1 LNTTI
6 IADTGPLIA
15 LARTGLLDLLRSLYG
30 TVLIPPKVLE
40 ELQVD
45 ADRPGSK
52 AVRAALAAGWLVQE
66 APAPSVDIEALQ
78 RVVDPGEAE
87 AIVLFEQRACRFL
100 LMDDRRGRALAKARG
115 VPVAGTGAVLLAA
128 RRNGLLSRIAPAL
141 DELAGVGYRLSPE
154 LRAQLLKLAGET

>member
-1 LNTTI
+1 LKTSI

-15 LARTGLLDLLRSLYG
+15 LARTGRLDLLRSLYG
-30 TVLIPPKVLE
+30 TVLIPAKVLE

-45 ADRPGSK
+45 ADRPGSR
-52 AVRAALAAGWLVQE
+52 AVRAALAAGWMVQ
-66 APAPSVDIEALQ
+66 AVPAPSADIEVLQ

-128 RRNGLLSRIAPAL
+128 RRSGLLSLIAPAL

>member
-1 LNTTI
+1 MNTAI

-15 LARTGLLDLLRSLYG
+15 LARTGRLDLLRSLYG
-30 TVLIPPKVLE
+30 TVVIPPKVLE

-52 AVRAALAAGWLVQE
+52 AARSALAAGWLVQE
-66 APAPSVDIEALQ
+66 VPAPSADIEVLQ

-128 RRNGLLSRIAPAL
+128 RRNGLLSQIAPAL

>member
-1 LNTTI
+1 MNTAI

-30 TVLIPPKVLE
+30 TVLIPPEVLE

-66 APAPSVDIEALQ
+66 APAPSADIEALQ

-128 RRNGLLSRIAPAL
+128 QRNGLLSRIAPAL
-141 DELAGVGYRLSPE
+141 DELAAVGYRLSPE

>member
-1 LNTTI
+1 LNPAI

-15 LARTGLLDLLRSLYG
+15 LARTGLLDLLRNLYG
-30 TVLIPPKVLE
+30 TVLIPPRVLE

-52 AVRAALAAGWLVQE
+52 AVREALAAGWVVP
-66 APAPSVDIEALQ
+66 AVPAPSADIDALR

-87 AIVLFEQRACRFL
+87 AIVLFEQRPCRFL

-115 VPVAGTGAVLLAA
+115 VPVAGTGAVLLTAQ
-128 RRNGLLSRIAPAL
+128 RHGLLGRIAPAL

-154 LRAQLLKLAGET
+154 LRAQLLKLAGEK